1 LVEYIVRGCS
11 YFENNTDFYCKPVK
25 LSESRGDVRRTT
37 KAENEP
43 SGCILDAL
51 ERGEC

>member
-1 LVEYIVRGCS
+1 MEYIVRGCS

-25 LSESRGDVRRTT
+25 LSESRGDVRWTT

-43 SGCILDAL
+43 SGWILDAL
-51 ERGEC
+51 ESGEC